1 MNAEQKL
8 HQVHLQEWAIRF
20 ADQKASGLT
29 VRQWCEVNHFSF
41 HTYNYW
47 KHLLKEEVVDQS
59 LPNIVPLSLPVL
71 SGSDSSSGTT
81 APAFPSIRAIRSIRS
96 NNSNV
101 KMLINGVSIEI
112 DTAISEEFLGKL
124 IKAVCH
130 A

>member
-1 MNAEQKL
+1 MQNKSFIRSIFRNGPSD
-8 HQVHLQEWAIRF
+8 LQIRKPAVLPF
-20 ADQKASGLT
+20 GNG
-29 VRQWCEVNHFSF
+29 VNRISF
-41 HTYNYW
+41 HFTPITTGNIFSR
-47 KHLLKEEVVDQS
+47 KKLLTNPCQILFHS
-59 LPNIVPLSLPVL
+59 HFLFSQAL
-71 SGSDSSSGTT
+71 DSSSGTT